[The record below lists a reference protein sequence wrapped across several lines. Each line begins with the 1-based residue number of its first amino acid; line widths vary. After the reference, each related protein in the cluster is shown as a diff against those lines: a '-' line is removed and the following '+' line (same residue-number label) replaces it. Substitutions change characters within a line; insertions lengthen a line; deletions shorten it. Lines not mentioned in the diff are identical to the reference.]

1 MQVLSMIRIAKTLP
15 SFTLCSLASHTL
27 QSQEKEGLVTMHTSC
42 SGDRIWSRPI
52 RSEILIYCLATIC

>member
-27 QSQEKEGLVTMHTSC
+27 QSQEKEGLVTMHTTSY

-52 RSEILIYCLATIC
+52 RSEI